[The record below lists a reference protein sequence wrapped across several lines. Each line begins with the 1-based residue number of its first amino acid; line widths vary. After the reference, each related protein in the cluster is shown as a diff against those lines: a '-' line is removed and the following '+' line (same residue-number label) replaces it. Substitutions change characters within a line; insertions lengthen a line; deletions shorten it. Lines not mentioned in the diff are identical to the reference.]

1 MADVNDDVFNRIIE
15 IEVLPNITKA
25 LHSIVVQGYDTVPFA
40 APCTADIDLCRAKA
54 NELKLTL
61 AKYIDGVTEI
71 VCDLRGNKAYYFC
84 EANRGSQMVS
94 NMLDLYSGLKKTIRK
109 GKVKK

>member
-25 LHSIVVQGYDTVPFA
+25 LHSIVVQGYDTAPFA
-40 APCTADIDLCRAKA
+40 AQCTTDIDLCRAKA

-71 VCDLRGNKAYYFC
+71 VCDLRGNKAHYFC
-84 EANRGSQMVS
+84 EANMVN
-94 NMLDLYSGLKKTIRK
+94 NMLDLMKKP
-109 GKVKK
+109 VKKDP